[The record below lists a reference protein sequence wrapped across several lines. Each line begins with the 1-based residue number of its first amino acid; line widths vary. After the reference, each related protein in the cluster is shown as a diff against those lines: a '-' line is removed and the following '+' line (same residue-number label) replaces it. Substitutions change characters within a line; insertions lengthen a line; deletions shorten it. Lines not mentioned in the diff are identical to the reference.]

1 MALSK
6 TDPRQK
12 LVRLIHVAK
21 RDLNMDDDVYR
32 SILLKIGKA
41 ESSSKMTVPELELT
55 LEHMKRCGF
64 KVRSKIKKNVK
75 SRPLADDA
83 ESKKIRAL
91 WIFLHELGLVRN
103 SSEAALAAYVKRMTG
118 VEALQ
123 WLDREQ
129 SQTMIESLKKWGMRV
144 LPTQV
149 KELAD
154 KTAAAMHSGKLQL
167 SKEEI
172 YSVNDV
178 YGKSQR
184 FPSFDPLQDAWYVL
198 KELSE
203 RESHVSTLN
212 K

>member
-32 SILLKIGKA
+32 AILLKIGKT
-41 ESSSKMTVPELELT
+41 ESSSKMTVPELERT

-64 KVRSKIKKNVK
+64 KVRSKISKNVK

-91 WIFLHELGLVRN
+91 WIFLHEMGLVRN

-118 VEALQ
+118 VETLQ

-129 SQTMIESLKKWGMRV
+129 AKSMIESLKKWAMRV
-144 LPTQV
+144 LPAQV
-149 KELAD
+149 KALAD
-154 KTAAAMHSGKLQL
+154 KAAADIHSGKLQL
-167 SKEEI
+167 SKNEI
-172 YSVNDV
+172 DSLNEV

-184 FPSFDPLQDAWYVL
+184 FRSFDPIQEAWYAL
-198 KELSE
+198 MNAFE
-203 RESHVSTLN
+203 RGDKHEY
-212 K
+212 KK